1 MKILVIDGNK
11 ETANLLCEYLTNK
24 GNQCVAMYDG
34 RNGLES
40 LKNNEYDMTLM
51 ELNLPELDG
60 YDIINTLEKTGRMNR
75 QNIVILTATNSLS
88 EDEITDLKKQGV
100 KLFLQKPI
108 EIDMILKDLLQSNKN
123 NIHELKQNISTER
136 STNTL
141 QSRSV
146 KKEFGPNDK
155 IKELEQQ
162 VVLLQEIKEDYKQK
176 GNKLE
181 EKLDELQNSSK
192 SNIQKEKESTQVK
205 LLSETIVDD
214 EHKGRLQTSK
224 RFYALVGIIGVIAA
238 SGVIGYSY
246 YENQMFLETAS
257 NILSNYKTGY
267 LVQNLRGDIVNTW
280 VSWDIPSDRILHV
293 NIQNAAGVSEDKINA
308 VKDAILSEKTIQ
320 LDDSLLHK
328 GPPGSVSTYYEGWQ
342 GALDEAAKSSTQYYI
357 PLKFEVAESN
367 ADNGDITIILST
379 DSSPDGY
386 TGFTKSISDQNK
398 VLRTTTTIFGAQNL
412 SVDQLKAIV
421 RHEFGHVMGLAH
433 STAPEDLMH
442 AVIQTPYP
450 YISGCDIG
458 AIDVLYNGDQHGEFT
473 CLK

>member
-1 MKILVIDGNK
+1 MKILVIDGHK
-11 ETANLLCEYLTNK
+11 EIANLLCEYLTNK
-24 GNQCVAMYDG
+24 GNQCVALYDG

-40 LKNNEYDMTLM
+40 LENNEYDMTLM

-60 YDIINTLEKTGRMNR
+60 YDIINTLEKTGRIHN
-75 QNIVILTATNSLS
+75 QNIVILTASNQVS
-88 EDEITDLKKQGV
+88 ENEIAELKKQGV
-100 KLFLQKPI
+100 KRFLKKPV
-108 EIDMILKDLLQSNKN
+108 EIDMILKELLQSNKN
-123 NIHELKQNISTER
+123 NNHELKQRMPTVGGSNA
-136 STNTL
+136 L

-162 VVLLQEIKEDYKQK
+162 IVMLQEIKEDYKQK
-176 GNKLE
+176 GKKLE
-181 EKLDELQNSSK
+181 EKLDTLQSSAMLDV
-192 SNIQKEKESTQVK
+192 QKEKESTQVK

-214 EHKGRLQTSK
+214 EHKRRLRTSK
-224 RFYALVGIIGVIAA
+224 RFYILIAIIGVGVA
-238 SGVIGYSY
+238 SGVIGYSH
-246 YENQMFLETAS
+246 YENQIFLETAS
-257 NILSNYKTGY
+257 NILTSYKTGY
-267 LVQNLRGDIVNTW
+267 LVQNLRGDVVNTW
-280 VSWDIPSDRILHV
+280 VAWDIPSDRILYV

-308 VKDAILSEKTIQ
+308 VKDVILSEKTIQ

-342 GALDEAAKSSTQYYI
+342 GALDEASKANTQYYI
-357 PLKFEVAESN
+357 PLKFEVTESN
-367 ADNGDITIILST
+367 AGNSDVTITLST

-386 TGFTKSISDQNK
+386 TGFTKSISDQNR
-398 VLRTTTTIFGAQNL
+398 VLRAETTIFDTQNL

-442 AVIQTPYP
+442 ATIQTQYP
-450 YISGCDIG
+450 YISDCDIG
-458 AIDVLYNGDQHGEFT
+458 AIDVLYNGGQHGEFT